1 MIGGY
6 MSFSG
11 IGGRAR
17 YGTSPIADVLPV
29 VLSDTDDR
37 VEVPEGFVATVT
49 ATGHAALTD
58 VPTPWPPL
66 LGYNRFRAK
75 DDSETLV
82 RRGEDPILVVGG
94 SGAGRT
100 AAFASIWHRIGRR
113 RSSSTGTATRGC
125 GSRSSP
131 GSEARPSRHRNALL
145 AWRALSYAGDDPPG
159 GHRARTNNSGS
170 RRVTRVRV
178 RTGAKRPEPP
188 SGDARLDPRS
198 GSLSRR
204 RDP

>member
-100 AAFASIWHRIGRR
+100 AAFASDLAPHWAPPEFVHWDGY
-113 RSSSTGTATRGC
+113 
-125 GSRSSP
+125 SRLWLS
-131 GSEARPSRHRNALL
+131 LL
-145 AWRALSYAGDDPPG
+145 AWLG
-159 GHRARTNNSGS
+159 GT
-170 RRVTRVRV
+170 T
-178 RTGAKRPEPP
+178 
-188 SGDARLDPRS
+188 
-198 GSLSRR
+198 
-204 RDP
+204 